1 MDTKIERIISFT
13 PNLTNQEDAALRVA
27 DCVIKEIQSL
37 FADDVYMVSEETG
50 EVINIEELARVR
62 GVIDAF
68 YHTKKFTAYI
78 SED

>member
-1 MDTKIERIISFT
+1 MDAKIERFMSFT
-13 PNLTNQEDAALRVA
+13 PNLTNQEDAALRIA
-27 DCVIKEIQSL
+27 DWVIKEIQSL